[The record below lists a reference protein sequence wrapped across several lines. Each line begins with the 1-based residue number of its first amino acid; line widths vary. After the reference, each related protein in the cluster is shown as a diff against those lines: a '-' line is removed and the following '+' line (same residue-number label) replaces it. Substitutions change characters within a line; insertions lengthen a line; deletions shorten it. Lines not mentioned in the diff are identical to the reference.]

1 MLATNEPRNGDFVA
15 YLEQLQRESAARLLV
30 QAKSQM
36 TQLPAGPARPDH
48 ASPGAATTA
57 MPRLAADELLSRLAS
72 PRASA
77 ALIGPALGVV
87 IGAVLL
93 LHWLTTGSTL
103 LTLLIGIGLVIW
115 AVRRLRRAAIERAAP
130 RATSQTLVSQ
140 VFGKPPGA

>member
-1 MLATNEPRNGDFVA
+1 MLATNEPRDGDFVA

-36 TQLPAGPARPDH
+36 TQLPASAARPDH
-48 ASPGAATTA
+48 ASPGAPTTA
-57 MPRLAADELLSRLAS
+57 MPRLAADELLGRLTS

-77 ALIGPALGVV
+77 ALVLPTLG
-87 IGAVLL
+87 IFFGGALL
-93 LHWLTTGSTL
+93 LHWLTKGSTL
-103 LTLLIGIGLVIW
+103 LSLLIGIGLVIW
-115 AVRRLRRAAIERAAP
+115 SVRRLRRVAIERAAP